1 MINDEGR
8 TMKISGINNSLY
20 YGTAST
26 KKNSNSKSTNIPAQ
40 NKVKNSNVT
49 NVLCDKNYGILQ
61 AKSSKVSFKGLPL
74 APAKNISKKINNLFN
89 IVKTNDI
96 IVAAP
101 DYKKAVDSLK
111 DNVESI
117 KTVIKRV
124 FYIEDKSLDRAIG
137 FRKNL
142 EKKEAINLGDKPLL
156 LKDKNGKSNI
166 LRAGESGYLV
176 EGDTLFSGKQEI
188 KINEND
194 EPILSLKDT
203 VTSVHNFEKENDKL
217 INNIN
222 LKTLSLMEEK
232 DKSLKKNKITFE
244 NVGGIDNTIKEIK
257 KTIIFP
263 IKHPEIKNGKN
274 MRKSILLY
282 GPPGTGKSLVA
293 EACANEAGAWYKKI
307 NASQLE
313 SKWVGESEQNW
324 RNLFEEARENQP
336 AVIFIDEIDA
346 IAKQRGGQDTHGD
359 KTLNTILGLMSD
371 SEKNGDQIYMIA
383 ATNRPNILDDAIT
396 RAGRFGHKIEV
407 PAPDLKG
414 TEDILKIYTKN
425 EPISEKVD
433 MNTVAKGLHQ
443 YKATGSEIAAAVEDA
458 RSFAMEREKIYE
470 KIDNGTYT
478 SKDMKNLKITQED
491 FDNAIEVLKNN
502 KKTDERR
509 PIGFRSSLYQQKA
522 EG

>member
-61 AKSSKVSFKGLPL
+61 TKSSKVSFKANVPQPSPL
-74 APAKNISKKINNLFN
+74 SLSKKINNLFN
-89 IVKTNDI
+89 LLKTNDI

-101 DYKKAVDSLK
+101 DYKKAVNSLK

-124 FYIEDKSLDRAIG
+124 FYVEDKSLDRAIG

-142 EKKEAINLGDKPLL
+142 NNKEAINFGEKPLL
-156 LKDKNGKSNI
+156 LKDSKGKSSI
-166 LRAGESGYLV
+166 LRAGESGYLLD
-176 EGDTLFSGKQEI
+176 GDTISAGKQEI
-188 KINEND
+188 KIIQNND
-194 EPILSLKDT
+194 IIFPIKDSY
-203 VTSVHNFEKENDKL
+203 TSAHNFEAENEKM

-222 LKTLSLMEEK
+222 MKTISLMEEK
-232 DKSLKKNKITFE
+232 DKTLKKNKITFE
-244 NVGGIDNTIKEIK
+244 NVGGIDYTIKEIK

-336 AVIFIDEIDA
+336 AIIFIDEIDA

-433 MNTVAKGLHQ
+433 MSTVAKGLHQ

-491 FDNAIEVLKNN
+491 FNNAIEVLKNN
-502 KKTDERR
+502 KKPDERR
-509 PIGFRSSLYQQKA
+509 PIGFRSSLYQK
-522 EG
+522 

>member
-1 MINDEGR
+1 
-8 TMKISGINNSLY
+8 
-20 YGTAST
+20 
-26 KKNSNSKSTNIPAQ
+26 
-40 NKVKNSNVT
+40 
-49 NVLCDKNYGILQ
+49 
-61 AKSSKVSFKGLPL
+61 
-74 APAKNISKKINNLFN
+74 
-89 IVKTNDI
+89 
-96 IVAAP
+96 
-101 DYKKAVDSLK
+101 
-111 DNVESI
+111 
-117 KTVIKRV
+117 
-124 FYIEDKSLDRAIG
+124 
-137 FRKNL
+137 
-142 EKKEAINLGDKPLL
+142 
-156 LKDKNGKSNI
+156 
-166 LRAGESGYLV
+166 
-176 EGDTLFSGKQEI
+176 
-188 KINEND
+188 
-194 EPILSLKDT
+194 
-203 VTSVHNFEKENDKL
+203 
-217 INNIN
+217 
-222 LKTLSLMEEK
+222 
-232 DKSLKKNKITFE
+232 
-244 NVGGIDNTIKEIK
+244 
-257 KTIIFP
+257 
-263 IKHPEIKNGKN
+263 